1 MWADEPHSMQVHV
14 VSVCV
19 CILIALWLE
28 TDGGQHAKIVQKA
41 MHNNSEMESIW
52 RKTEEDQ
59 ERDQSKKEKLVGREG
74 AKCMEKAL

>member
-1 MWADEPHSMQVHV
+1 MQAYIWADEPHSMQVHV

-28 TDGGQHAKIVQKA
+28 TDGGQHAEVAQKA

-52 RKTEEDQ
+52 RETGD
-59 ERDQSKKEKLVGREG
+59 REG
-74 AKCMEKAL
+74 DQKKK

>member
-28 TDGGQHAKIVQKA
+28 TDGSQHAEVAQKA
-41 MHNNSEMESIW
+41 MHNNSEMERIW
-52 RKTEEDQ
+52 RRQEKTE
-59 ERDQSKKEKLVGREG
+59 RDLIEK
-74 AKCMEKAL
+74 

>member
-41 MHNNSEMESIW
+41 LNSEMESIW

-59 ERDQSKKEKLVGREG
+59 ERDQRKKEKLVGREG
-74 AKCMEKAL
+74 AKRMEKAL